1 MRVRVTRKSPIM
13 VSNNNGVSKDWFTF
27 DMIDSSGRMAGIAF
41 GDECTRFFSVMEE
54 DGIYEISGS
63 GIVEV
68 KVKEFEE
75 KKYAF
80 LMENSLVPEWKE
92 KEAENLLIFYSV
104 VQAYLNLN
112 ILYYETLVKLKT
124 LEKIAKKKA
133 NVYCLRK
140 MSRS

>member
-1 MRVRVTRKSPIM
+1 MIIYLCCIR
-13 VSNNNGVSKDWFTF
+13 NGIEKREFQE
-27 DMIDSSGRMAGIAF
+27 MQRRF
-41 GDECTRFFSVMEE
+41 GLEKECFKVQ
-54 DGIYEISGS
+54 
-63 GIVEV
+63 
-68 KVKEFEE
+68 VKEFEE

-124 LEKIAKKKA
+124 LEKIAKKIKA